1 MNHYSPKVR
10 LKDIAEKAGLSV
22 AAVSMALKNHRS
34 LPQVTIDRVK
44 QLAEELHYV
53 PDPALS
59 ALAAHRSRL
68 RVSKDFSVI
77 GIVSNWS
84 SQDGWRHLKSAKELI
99 EGANARAIEL
109 GFTLQHFWAKSP
121 KLSIQ
126 RFNQIL
132 NTRGIRGLILA
143 PFERYEDRLDLD
155 WDKFSVVTIE
165 KPLHYSHFHHIVQN
179 HYSDL
184 TLCWNQLRSRGYRR
198 IGLVVKDDLSER
210 SGHQWE
216 SAHRLAQFSSI
227 TRQETI
233 PTLQLKDMD
242 RSKQIDLVKA
252 WLQLF
257 KPDAVI
263 SRCGC
268 FFDAAES
275 LNIRVPEDLAYVSLN
290 VSDDIED
297 ASGIY
302 QHRDVMGATAV
313 DVLNSLLQRNFRG
326 QMPVSVGTQ
335 VDGSWRAGKTVLNER
350 RL

>member
-1 MNHYSPKVR
+1 MNHYSRKVR
-10 LKDIAEKAGLSV
+10 LKDIAEKAELSV

-34 LPQVTIDRVK
+34 LPQITIDRVK
-44 QLAEELHYV
+44 QLAEKMHYV

-59 ALAAHRSRL
+59 ALAAYRSRL
-68 RVSKDFSVI
+68 KVSQEFSVI
-77 GIVSNWS
+77 GMVSNWS
-84 SQDGWRHLKSAKELI
+84 SEDGWTQLRSAEEVI
-99 EGANARAIEL
+99 EGAKARAVEL

-121 KLSIQ
+121 KLSID

-143 PFERYEDRLDLD
+143 PFENFEDRLGLD
-155 WDKFSVVTIE
+155 WDQFSVVTVE
-165 KPLHYSHFHHIVQN
+165 RPLHYSHFHHIVQN

-184 TLCWNQLRSRGYRR
+184 MLCWDRLHSRGYRR
-198 IGLVVKDDLSER
+198 IGLVVRDDLSQR
-210 SGHQWE
+210 WGHQWE

-263 SRCGC
+263 SRCDC

-275 LNIRVPEDLAYVSLN
+275 LNIKVPEDLAYVSLN

-313 DVLNSLLQRNFRG
+313 DVLSSLLQRNFRG
-326 QMPVSVGTQ
+326 EMQVSVGTQ
-335 VDGSWRAGKTVLNER
+335 VDGSWRAGKTVLD
-350 RL
+350 